1 MASSTIAAQAQNFG
15 ASINIISGIQGVSS
29 GAQSSIN
36 MPVNNRIHRETF
48 QCAGI
53 GYGLSGTP
61 VATPT
66 VAGTETFN
74 VVVLNGVISSIT
86 INNATTAKAA
96 GTYVG
101 TIVDPL
107 YTALNGNSV
116 RVGQGATFS
125 YVVNGSTTVTS
136 VALTATGSV
145 SFIPPELF
153 FTSQKRLVNGVIIR
167 DISAADSM
175 RIYMANVGPT
185 VRAPQDGELPICFT
199 EPWRKI
205 VDHDQATAWD
215 LIGQSTYQILYGI
228 APNITSPSLSG
239 VYEFD
244 YLRNAR
250 LNDKGEQVLFL
261 RPIKQHTFSYNV
273 PAGIYN
279 VTSLPVDFPIQRMW
293 LKETGKGSITYV
305 ELYQDGNKVV
315 EGTYQQIDQMLE
327 QYAFNAQVYDFNV
340 VFDPDE
346 RLGKALK
353 VDNLTFRVTSASP
366 TVLNITMEIQGTGY
380 N

>member
-1 MASSTIAAQAQNFG
+1 MASSTVPAQAQNFG
-15 ASINIISGIQGVSS
+15 ASINIISGIQGVAP
-29 GAQSSIN
+29 GAQASIN

-48 QCAGI
+48 QCSGI
-53 GYGLSGTP
+53 GYGLNGTP

-66 VAGTETFN
+66 VAGTETFT
-74 VVVLNGVISSIT
+74 VTVLNGVISSIAR
-86 INNATTAKAA
+86 NNTATAKAD
-96 GTYVG
+96 GTYTG

-107 YTALNGNSV
+107 YTAVNGNSV

-125 YVVNGSTTVTS
+125 YTVASSVVTAVT
-136 VALTATGSV
+136 LTATGIV

-153 FTSQKRLVNGVIIR
+153 FTSQKRLVNGIVIR
-167 DISAADSM
+167 DISAKDSLK
-175 RIYMANVGPT
+175 IYMANIGPSIR
-185 VRAPQDGELPICFT
+185 VPQDGELPICFT

-228 APNITSPSLSG
+228 ASNITSPSLSG
-239 VYEFD
+239 TYEFD

-250 LNDKGEQVLFL
+250 FNPATKEQVLFL
-261 RPIKQHTFSYNV
+261 RPIKQHTFTYNV
-273 PAGIYN
+273 PSGLYN

-293 LKETGKGSITYV
+293 LYETGKGSIV
-305 ELYQDGNKVV
+305 SCELYQDGNKVL
-315 EGTYQQIDQMLE
+315 EGGYAQIDQMLE
-327 QYAFNAQVYDFNV
+327 QYGFNAQIYDLNA

-353 VDNLTFRVTSASP
+353 VDNLVFRVVSSAP
-366 TVLNITMEIQGTGY
+366 ATLNIVMEIQGDGY

>member
-1 MASSTIAAQAQNFG
+1 MASSTVAAQAQNFG
-15 ASINIISGIQGVSS
+15 ASINIISGIQGVAP
-29 GAQSSIN
+29 GAQASIN

-48 QCAGI
+48 QCSGI
-53 GYGLSGTP
+53 AYGLNGTP

-66 VAGTETFN
+66 VAGTETFT
-74 VVVLNGVISSIT
+74 VTVLNGIISAIA
-86 INNATTAKAA
+86 INNATSAKGA
-96 GTYVG
+96 GTYTG

-125 YVVNGSTTVTS
+125 YVVNGANTVTS
-136 VALTATGSV
+136 VTLTSPGIV
-145 SFIPPELF
+145 SFVPPELF
-153 FTSQKRLVNGVIIR
+153 FTAQKRLVNGVVIR

-185 VRAPQDGELPICFT
+185 VRAPQDGELPICMT

-215 LIGQSTYQILYGI
+215 LIGQSTYQILYTI
-228 APNITSPSLSG
+228 ASNITTPSLSG
-239 VYEFD
+239 TYEFD

-250 LNDKGEQVLFL
+250 MNAKGEQVLFL

-273 PAGIYN
+273 PGGVYN
-279 VTSLPVDFPIQRMW
+279 VTSLPVDNPIQRMW
-293 LKETGKGSITYV
+293 LKETGKGSILQV
-305 ELYQDGNKVV
+305 ELYQDGNKVL
-315 EGTYQQIDQMLE
+315 EGTYIQVDQMLE
-327 QYAFNAQVYDFNV
+327 QYGFNAQVYDFSA
-340 VFDPDE
+340 VFDMDE

-353 VDNLTFRVTSASP
+353 VDNLVFRVYSNAP
-366 TVLNITMEIQGTGY
+366 TVLNITMEIQGNGY